1 MQQIIRLPDP
11 IQFKWD
17 NGNRNKNWL
26 KHQVS
31 STEAEE
37 VFFDADKKLAKA
49 VFYTTT
55 QEKRFI
61 LLGKTR
67 LGRLLFVVF
76 TIRDKKIRVISA
88 RNINRKE
95 RPLYET
101 GKPRTSYEKRN

>member
-1 MQQIIRLPDP
+1 MIRLPDP
-11 IQFKWD
+11 IQFEWD
-17 NGNRNKNWL
+17 AGNRDKNWL

-37 VFFDADKKLAKA
+37 AFFDADKKLAKA
-49 VFYTTT
+49 VFQTAT

-61 LLGKTR
+61 LLGKTM

-76 TIRDKKIRVISA
+76 TIRDKNIRVISA

-101 GKPRTSYEKRN
+101 GRTRTRYETRN